1 MKIDKDKDMP
11 LYHQVEEYIKEYIS
25 KNKLK
30 PGDMLPTES
39 ELEDMLKVSRTTIR
53 SAIIS
58 LQYSGYVIK
67 QQGKGTFVADTSYEQ
82 QLPLLRS
89 FTEDAIARGSK
100 THSIVLAKDII
111 MPDENLEQILKI
123 DTKEKIL
130 KLSRLRFVDDEP
142 MQLTTSYLPIKEL
155 KNYEWE
161 DIDFTRT
168 SLYFSLEKAGVI
180 LSSGEERMEVDIAD
194 SLDSMLLKIPEG
206 FPIFVTQRI
215 VFNDKGNIV
224 EYADSRTR
232 GDRHK
237 AVIKLKR

>member
-123 DTKEKIL
+123 DTK
-130 KLSRLRFVDDEP
+130 
-142 MQLTTSYLPIKEL
+142 
-155 KNYEWE
+155 
-161 DIDFTRT
+161 
-168 SLYFSLEKAGVI
+168 
-180 LSSGEERMEVDIAD
+180 
-194 SLDSMLLKIPEG
+194 
-206 FPIFVTQRI
+206 
-215 VFNDKGNIV
+215 
-224 EYADSRTR
+224 
-232 GDRHK
+232 
-237 AVIKLKR
+237 